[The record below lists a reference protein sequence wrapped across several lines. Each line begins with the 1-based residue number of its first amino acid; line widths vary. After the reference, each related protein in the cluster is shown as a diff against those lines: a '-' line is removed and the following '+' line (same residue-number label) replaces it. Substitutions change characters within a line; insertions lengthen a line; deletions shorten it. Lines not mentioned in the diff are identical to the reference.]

1 MRINWFSPVPPART
15 AIADVTARLI
25 PVLSRKLEV
34 TVWTD
39 SAEAVPEL
47 PPGIRVRSC
56 RDVESVWPEINFA
69 DFSIYHIGNDVRFHG
84 HYAWMLERHPGM
96 VVLHDFNLHELHR
109 ERFIHRP
116 EGAALF
122 RRYVLQTEGPE
133 ALEAVRAFERGAC
146 SFENSVKR
154 APLIRSVTRYATGI
168 ISFNPAMRKPL
179 LELTGAPLLFCP
191 LPLGP
196 EASLPEPVDRS
207 HLPGDG
213 PLELVM
219 FGYLNS
225 PNRRLSEILEALTT
239 FPDGAVRLSLFG
251 HIEDR
256 EAFGKQVRS
265 LGLGGKVRTLGY
277 LSEAEMEA
285 TLKASHLALNLRNP
299 TRGESSDA
307 LLKAWKY
314 SLPVLV
320 TQTGYY
326 ATLPEGTTCPVAPGN
341 EVEGVREH
349 IGAFLEKP
357 RDYAA
362 IGARGYR
369 HLREHH
375 TAERFADNLAA
386 FLAESAPYRQR
397 SFVFDFS
404 RRLGTR
410 MGRGFTAPAAVG
422 HLHRRM
428 AGELA
433 DWIA

>member
-25 PVLSRKLEV
+25 PVLSRNLEV

-39 SAEAVPEL
+39 VRGEVPDL
-47 PPGIRVRSC
+47 APGIKVRSC
-56 RDVESVWPEINFA
+56 RNVESVWPEINFA

-84 HYAWMLERHPGM
+84 HYAWMLERHPGI

-116 EGAALF
+116 KGPALF
-122 RRYVLQTEGPE
+122 RSYVLKTEGAR
-133 ALEAVRAFERGAC
+133 ALAAVRAFEEGEC
-146 SFENSVKR
+146 SFDRSVEL
-154 APLIRSVTRYATGI
+154 APLIQSVTRYATGI
-168 ISFNPAMRKPL
+168 ISFNEAMREPL

-191 LPLGP
+191 LPLGS
-196 EASLPEPVDRS
+196 EASLPSPVEPSDIPRE
-207 HLPGDG
+207 G

-225 PNRRLSEILEALTT
+225 PNRRLPEILEALVP
-239 FPDGAVRLSLFG
+239 FPEGAVRLSLFG
-251 HIEDR
+251 HIEDQA
-256 EAFGKQVRS
+256 AFQERVRT
-265 LGLGGKVRTLGY
+265 LGLGEKVRYLGY
-277 LSEAEMEA
+277 LSEDEMEA
-285 TLKASHLALNLRNP
+285 TLKRSHLAVNLRNP

-341 EVEGVREH
+341 EVEGVRGH
-349 IGAFLEKP
+349 ITAFLEKP
-357 RDYAA
+357 LAYADV
-362 IGARGYR
+362 GARAYG

-375 TAERFADNLAA
+375 TAEKFARNLAG
-386 FLAESAPYRQR
+386 FLEEAVSYRKR
-397 SFVFDFS
+397 SFVFDLS
-404 RRLGTR
+404 RRIGRDLGP
-410 MGRGFTAPAAVG
+410 GFAAPDACRD
-422 HLHRRM
+422 LRRRM

>member
-39 SAEAVPEL
+39 CAEGVPDL
-47 PPGIRVRSC
+47 PCGIPVRSC
-56 RDVESVWPEINFA
+56 RDVEAVWPEINFA

-84 HYAWMLERHPGM
+84 HYAGMLERHPGI

-116 EGAALF
+116 QGSALF
-122 RRYVLQTEGPE
+122 KRYVLQMEGPD
-133 ALEAVRAFERGAC
+133 ALAAVRAFERGEC
-146 SFENSVKR
+146 SFEESVEQV
-154 APLIRSVTRYATGI
+154 PLIRSVTRYAVGI
-168 ISFNPAMRKPL
+168 ISFNKAMREPL
-179 LELTGAPLLFCP
+179 LNLTGAPLLFCP

-196 EASLPEPVDRS
+196 EATLPPPAESFPR
-207 HLPGDG
+207 PGAG

-225 PNRRLSEILEALTT
+225 PNRRLAEILEALVP
-239 FPDGAVRLSLFG
+239 FPEGSVRLSLFG
-251 HIEDR
+251 HIED
-256 EAFGKQVRS
+256 ESAFHEQVRS
-265 LGLGGKVRTLGY
+265 LGLGRNVHYLGY

-285 TLKASHLALNLRNP
+285 TLKRSHLAVNLRNP

-307 LLKAWKY
+307 LLKAWKA

-341 EVEGVREH
+341 EVDGVRSH
-349 IGAFLEKP
+349 LAGFLEKP
-357 RDYAA
+357 QEYAA
-362 IGARGYR
+362 IGARAYR
-369 HLREHH
+369 YLREHH
-375 TAERFADNLAA
+375 TAERFADNLTW
-386 FLAESAPYRQR
+386 FLNEAAPYRKR

-404 RRLGTR
+404 RR
-410 MGRGFTAPAAVG
+410 MGNCLEAGFTSPEAAK
-422 HLHRRM
+422 HLRGRM
-428 AGELA
+428 ARELT